1 MRGATA
7 EEIKRA
13 FRRLGGKAQAAFC
26 SVDRQAVETMGRQS
40 HNQYCYISTQEQNMD
55 PLKHLRSQLQQGVV
69 RAWESLTEGWHEVLS
84 RSSGALTHFTAPAK
98 SKGELE
104 SQQDFPH
111 WALLAG
117 ETWETAQ
124 SVIIRVEVPGMN
136 KNDLDISVQKNFL
149 SIRGEKRSEGEHSGR
164 LYHLM
169 ERAYGRFER
178 TFPLP
183 HDIDRERVEVS
194 YQNGVITVIL
204 PKADAIPPRHLI
216 VP

>member
-1 MRGATA
+1 
-7 EEIKRA
+7 
-13 FRRLGGKAQAAFC
+13 
-26 SVDRQAVETMGRQS
+26 
-40 HNQYCYISTQEQNMD
+40 MD
-55 PLKHLRSQLQQGVV
+55 PFNHLRSQLQHGVV
-69 RAWESLTEGWHEVLS
+69 RAWESLTEGWRELLS

-98 SKGELE
+98 SKRE
-104 SQQDFPH
+104 SESDQDFPR
-111 WALLAG
+111 WGLLAG

-136 KNDLDISVQKNFL
+136 QSDLDISVRNSVL
-149 SIRGEKRSEGEHSGR
+149 CIRGEKRSEGEHHGR

-178 TFPLP
+178 TIPLP
-183 HDIDRERVEVS
+183 HDIDRERAEVS

-204 PKADAIPPRHLI
+204 PKTDATPPRQLT